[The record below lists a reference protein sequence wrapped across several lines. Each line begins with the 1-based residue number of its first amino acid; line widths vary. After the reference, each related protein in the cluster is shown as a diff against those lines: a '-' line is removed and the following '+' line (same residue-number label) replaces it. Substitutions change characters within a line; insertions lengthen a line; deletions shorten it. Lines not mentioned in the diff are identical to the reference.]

1 MKFIGMIGYY
11 CKFCKS
17 LSQILAPLTD
27 LLSSK
32 VKFVWTELCQSAF
45 ETAKTLLTN
54 EPVLIAPDFTK
65 QFIMTVDASDQGIGA
80 VLMQEDSI
88 GIQHPICYFSKKL
101 NKHQKV
107 YSTIEKEGLA
117 LISGLQHFEVYLSTS
132 TTPVI
137 RYTDHNPLVF
147 INKMKNNNRRLMRWS
162 SSLQDYN
169 LDIRHMCGKDN
180 VMADTLSRMFSN

>member
-1 MKFIGMIGYY
+1 MFGQN
-11 CKFCKS
+11 CV
-17 LSQILAPLTD
+17 QVR
-27 LLSSK
+27 SK
-32 VKFVWTELCQSAF
+32 QQ
-45 ETAKTLLTN
+45 KTLLTN

-80 VLMQEDSI
+80 VLMQEDSN

-107 YSTIEKEGLA
+107 YSTIAKEGLA
-117 LISGLQHFEVYLSTS
+117 LISGLQHLEVYLSTS

-137 RYTDHNPLVF
+137 IYTDHNPLVF

-162 SSLQDYN
+162 LSLQDYN
-169 LDIRHMCGKDN
+169 LDIRHMCGKAN
-180 VMADTLSRMFSN
+180 VMADTLSRMFND